1 MKIIVKLLR
10 HLIFLILILF
20 SAVCL
25 YQITACAVF
34 GQKLPSVLGYSSVT
48 VLSGSM
54 EPAFSAGDQLII
66 RREAQYDPGDII
78 SFWNDGI
85 LITHRIV
92 KQTNEGS
99 ITKGDN
105 NNTQDEDPVRPEQ
118 IAGRVVLIL
127 PGVGNTLLF
136 LRKPKGILTIL
147 FLGLLIWI
155 LPGFIKRINDHGK
168 GDRI

>member
-1 MKIIVKLLR
+1 MKIICRFLRRLL
-10 HLIFLILILF
+10 LLILILL

-25 YQITACAVF
+25 HQLAACAVS

-66 RREAQYDPGDII
+66 RREAQYEPGDMI

-85 LITHRIV
+85 LITHRLIE
-92 KQTNEGS
+92 QTDKGS

-105 NNTQDEDPVRPEQ
+105 NNTRDEAPVRPEQ

-127 PGVGNTLLF
+127 PRAGNALLF
-136 LRKPKGILTIL
+136 LRTQKGVLTIL
-147 FLGLLIWI
+147 FLGLLIWF
-155 LPGFIKRINDHGK
+155 LPGLIKRMNGYGK
-168 GDRI
+168 RCRK

>member
-1 MKIIVKLLR
+1 MKIICRFLRRLL
-10 HLIFLILILF
+10 LLILILL

-25 YQITACAVF
+25 HQLAACAVS

-66 RREAQYDPGDII
+66 RHEAQYEPGDMI

-85 LITHRIV
+85 LITHRLIE
-92 KQTNEGS
+92 QTDKGS

-105 NNTQDEDPVRPEQ
+105 NNIRDEAPVRPEQ

-127 PGVGNTLLF
+127 PRVGNTLLF
-136 LRKPKGILTIL
+136 LRTQKGVQTIL
-147 FLGLLIWI
+147 FLGLLIWF
-155 LPGFIKRINDHGK
+155 LPGLIKRMNGYGK
-168 GDRI
+168 RCRK